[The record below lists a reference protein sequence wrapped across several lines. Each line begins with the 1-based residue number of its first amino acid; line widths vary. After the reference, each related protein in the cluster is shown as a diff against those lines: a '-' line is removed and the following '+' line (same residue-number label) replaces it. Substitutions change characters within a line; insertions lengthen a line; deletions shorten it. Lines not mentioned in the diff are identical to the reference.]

1 MRQSELELELIVGEV
16 SGQSVGPTLSPVVRV
31 ELVSRMADAILALM
45 DAHCE
50 GTDTIAAQQQE
61 ECDG

>member
-1 MRQSELELELIVGEV
+1 MRQSELELGTGEV
-16 SGQSVGPTLSPVVRV
+16 SGQSVGPALSAVVRG

-50 GTDTIAAQQQE
+50 GTDTAASQQQE
-61 ECDG
+61 ECDD